1 MLAMTASVRRVG
13 SSDARV
19 SDREEGPRSG
29 TIKAGMG
36 ATHLLMRA
44 LKRVRIEMA
53 LHVLAYTLARV
64 RKILGITPLIAAMRP
79 VGRWPIRRP
88 HVR

>member
-1 MLAMTASVRRVG
+1 
-13 SSDARV
+13 
-19 SDREEGPRSG
+19 
-29 TIKAGMG
+29 MG

-64 RKILGITPLIAAMRP
+64 RKILGITPLIAAIRP

-88 HVR
+88 RSVDNHQDGHRPLGPEITRIQ